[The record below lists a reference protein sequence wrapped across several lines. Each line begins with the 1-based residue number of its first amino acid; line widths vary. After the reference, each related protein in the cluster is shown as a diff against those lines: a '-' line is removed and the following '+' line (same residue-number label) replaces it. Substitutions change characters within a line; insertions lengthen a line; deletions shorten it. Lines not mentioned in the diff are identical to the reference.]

1 MRKVANRE
9 TSDNNDIDHRPCPEI
24 DFFPPICSP
33 LSLSG
38 PALAFT
44 QRFWCFGVFGLL
56 TRSYPNSRDHL
67 SFVESSSNRT
77 GSDAA
82 ATCKLYLLD
91 IDMFRRIF
99 SSLRT
104 GPLKNTGSVARDLL
118 ASERTFLAWA
128 RSGLGFIAL
137 GVALEKV
144 EAFASIS
151 PQLLQLENSNTKI
164 AAAVLVGSGSLCVA
178 HGTHSYFSTMRLL
191 QQGLFRPNVVGVSLM
206 AATCVGVAFAGT
218 LLVLENDGGRRA
230 KRIEQSR
237 RE

>member
-1 MRKVANRE
+1 
-9 TSDNNDIDHRPCPEI
+9 
-24 DFFPPICSP
+24 
-33 LSLSG
+33 
-38 PALAFT
+38 
-44 QRFWCFGVFGLL
+44 
-56 TRSYPNSRDHL
+56 
-67 SFVESSSNRT
+67 
-77 GSDAA
+77 
-82 ATCKLYLLD
+82 
-91 IDMFRRIF
+91 MFRRVF

-104 GPLKNTGSVARDLL
+104 EPMKNTGSVARDLL
-118 ASERTFLAWA
+118 ASERTFLSWA

-151 PQLLQLENSNTKI
+151 PQLLQLENSNTKV

-218 LLVLENDGGRRA
+218 LMVLENEGGKRA
-230 KRIEQSR
+230 KRIEHNAREQSTR
-237 RE
+237 

>member
-1 MRKVANRE
+1 MFQR
-9 TSDNNDIDHRPCPEI
+9 I
-24 DFFPPICSP
+24 
-33 LSLSG
+33 LS
-38 PALAFT
+38 
-44 QRFWCFGVFGLL
+44 
-56 TRSYPNSRDHL
+56 
-67 SFVESSSNRT
+67 SFRT
-77 GSDAA
+77 E
-82 ATCKLYLLD
+82 
-91 IDMFRRIF
+91 
-99 SSLRT
+99 
-104 GPLKNTGSVARDLL
+104 PLKNTGSVARDLL

-164 AAAVLVGSGSLCVA
+164 AAAILVGSGSLCVA

-218 LLVLENDGGRRA
+218 LMVLENEGGKRA
-230 KRIEQSR
+230 RRIEHNA
-237 RE
+237 REPSAR